1 MKAALLSG
9 DRFVGDVLRNLK
21 AAILNE
27 EVAQNK
33 RDEGISDADIEKI
46 IAREVKKRYEAA
58 TLYDQNSRDD
68 SADQE
73 RREAAVLETYLP
85 EQLSEAEVKTVV
97 DAKIAAIGATDMK
110 MMGQVIGAVKAE
122 LGNTADGALISKI
135 VKEQLNK

>member
-46 IAREVKKRYEAA
+46 IAKEVKKRYEAA

-97 DAKIAAIGATDMK
+97 DAKIAALGASDMK
-110 MMGQVIGAVKAE
+110 MMGQVIGAVKSE

>member
-46 IAREVKKRYEAA
+46 IAKEVKKRYEAA

-68 SADQE
+68 SADEE
-73 RREAAVLETYLP
+73 RREAAVLQTYLP

-97 DAKIAAIGATDMK
+97 DAKIAALNATDMK

-122 LGNTADGALISKI
+122 LGSTADGAVISKI